1 MGIIYSLFL
10 FEHKELETPHRKM
23 ADTNHFE
30 KSSNIKTVSHIVGDF
45 VFFVWESIFLGE
57 WHFRH
62 VGHVGVQLG
71 KRRDDG
77 RWL

>member
-23 ADTNHFE
+23 ADTNRFK
-30 KSSNIKTVSHIVGDF
+30 KSLNIKKTVSYVVGDF
-45 VFFVWESIFLGE
+45 VLFIWESIFPGK
-57 WHFRH
+57 WHFR
-62 VGHVGVQLG
+62 HVGVQLG

-77 RWL
+77 HWL